1 MQEAASMPT
10 PLSLQHQLTAPSVP
24 SPEPCDEAYPE
35 LVGSLMY
42 AMMCTRPDLAYPVSV
57 LSRYVAPGRFTSHHW
72 SAAKRVLRYLKGTQD
87 YVLTLGGF
95 SPVRL
100 EGYSDSSYADDQS
113 DRRSFQGYCFTLGS
127 GVVSWRSTR
136 SSSVSLSTCEAEL
149 YAGTMAAQEARWLS
163 FLLAELGYPQP
174 APTLWCDNEST
185 IHLTKDPVFHGCT
198 KHIEARHYFLRELVQ
213 REQLKAEHIA
223 SDCNLADLFTKSLVR
238 QDHYRLLSSMVQFQ
252 FYHFPPAS
260 PFTWLEEL
268 LITQCSELETLN
280 DRIGDLLPCLRK
292 LTIRECYYFAHLPES
307 FTSLYHLEELFIS
320 TCNDFTLPTNFGHLP
335 TLKLLVLESLSF
347 TEFPPSFCHL
357 TSLEA
362 LFLVDC
368 HPLLNLPAGSCHLI
382 ALEALCFSRC
392 EGLAL
397 LEDVGALARLESLRL
412 HNCQHE
418 PLPRSFTDLS
428 SLTSLEL
435 SACFGGELPALGEL
449 SRLQELKIIDLP
461 ISMLP
466 TSLTRLTGLQSLEV
480 RGCQALSEVPP
491 RLDML
496 VGLKRLV
503 LTECEELGRP
513 PAGLPPSLETLCL
526 GPFVEGSSHVVDV
539 SRLSQLRVLKL
550 NCVGV
555 RSAVNSNLA
564 CQEEQDE
571 QVGQVGQEEWAG
583 QVGQV
588 GQGGQGE
595 QGGQEG
601 RGEHVEQGGQGKQGG
616 KRGQGE
622 QGGQGVQLHKLER
635 LEMRLDSY
643 IQELPIPLTFLPRLR
658 SLLIDAPGVCSL
670 LIDAPGVCSLLI
682 DAPGVCSLLIDAPGV
697 CSLLIDAPGV
707 CSLLIDAPRV
717 CSFPE
722 NMGAALPQLRQL
734 ELLSWSPEKLPGSIV
749 HLRSLTSLMVEAPQ
763 LVSLPQGISCLSR
776 LRRLELI
783 RCIALQH
790 STELLLSQLASLQHL
805 ILDDAPGTPLPV
817 TYVLLTDKP

>member
-1 MQEAASMPT
+1 MEASTSMS
-10 PLSLQHQLTAPSVP
+10 SL
-24 SPEPCDEAYPE
+24 
-35 LVGSLMY
+35 
-42 AMMCTRPDLAYPVSV
+42 PDDLLLAI
-57 LSRYVAPGRFTSHHW
+57 L
-72 SAAKRVLRYLKGTQD
+72 
-87 YVLTLGGF
+87 
-95 SPVRL
+95 
-100 EGYSDSSYADDQS
+100 
-113 DRRSFQGYCFTLGS
+113 RRSFQQLASCKSRIDSLWASSYECSSTSNCTEQDDAIVNTPIASPPPLAHASQNLLLASVCRRWRRLTKLHVTTLSVKADLLVSQENLSIAVACFPSLTHLHLS
-127 GVVSWRSTR
+127 D
-136 SSSVSLSTCEAEL
+136 SSVKSLDDAFL
-149 YAGTMAAQEARWLS
+149 AQ
-163 FLLAELGYPQP
+163 LASSCPQLTALHPVGAPGVTQP
-174 APTLWCDNEST
+174 ACL
-185 IHLTKDPVFHGCT
+185 
-198 KHIEARHYFLRELVQ
+198 
-213 REQLKAEHIA
+213 
-223 SDCNLADLFTKSLVR
+223 KSLNFMLCCP
-238 QDHYRLLSSMVQFQ
+238 DINTI
-252 FYHFPPAS
+252 FPPAS

-268 LITQCSELETLN
+268 LITQCSELETLP

-368 HPLLNLPAGSCHLI
+368 HPLLNLPAGFCHLI
-382 ALEALCFSRC
+382 ALKALCFSRC

-397 LEDVGALARLESLRL
+397 PEDVGALARLESLRL

-461 ISMLP
+461 ISTLP

-571 QVGQVGQEEWAG
+571 QVGQVGQVGQEEWVG

-588 GQGGQGE
+588 GQGGQGGQGE

-658 SLLIDAPGVCSL
+658 
-670 LIDAPGVCSLLI
+670 
-682 DAPGVCSLLIDAPGV
+682 
-697 CSLLIDAPGV
+697 
-707 CSLLIDAPRV
+707 SLLIDAPRV

-805 ILDDAPGTPLPV
+805 ILNDAPGTPLPV